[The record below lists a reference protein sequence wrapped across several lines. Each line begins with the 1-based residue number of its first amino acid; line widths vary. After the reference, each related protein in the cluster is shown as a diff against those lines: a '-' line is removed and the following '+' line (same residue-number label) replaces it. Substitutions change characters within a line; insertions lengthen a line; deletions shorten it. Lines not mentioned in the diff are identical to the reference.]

1 MSYDNLIGT
10 AQNTDPAVAIQLL
23 IEDNLRMLGTTYLA
37 EITKINGNKVSIK
50 PIIKRKANDK
60 DIIYNNC
67 LVAFP
72 HSQIWDTQ
80 HKLKVGDK
88 GIAVVINRDISK
100 YKQTGNPSL
109 AQTDRFKDAND
120 SIFVPLS
127 LHKTLDND
135 TINYIIESD
144 NGVCKLEFDNSYNG
158 FLQANEI
165 TIKTEDGLC
174 SITLKNGIIDFQS
187 QLLSLQSENTTL
199 KTKLSELATILEN
212 ALIDQT
218 PSGTQP
224 FNSST
229 VTEFSNWKTSLDEL
243 FQS

>member
-50 PIIKRKANDK
+50 PIIKRKATDK

-72 HSQIWDTQ
+72 HSQNWDIQ
-80 HKLKVGDK
+80 HKLKKGDK
-88 GIAVVINRDISK
+88 GIAIVINRDISK
-100 YKQTGNPSL
+100 YKQTGKPSL
-109 AQTDRFKDAND
+109 TQTDRFKDAND
-120 SIFVPLS
+120 SVFIPLS
-127 LHKTLDND
+127 LYDTLDND
-135 TINYIIESD
+135 TINYIIENSTKT
-144 NGVCKLEFDNSYNG
+144 CKLEFDNNDIG
-158 FLQANEI
+158 TFKAKL
-165 TIKTEDGLC
+165 L
-174 SITLKNGIIDFQS
+174 TLE
-187 QLLSLQSENTTL
+187 SENTTL

-243 FQS
+243 FQG

>member
-1 MSYDNLIGT
+1 MSYDNLIET

-67 LVAFP
+67 LIAFP
-72 HSQIWDTQ
+72 HSQNWDIQ
-80 HKLKVGDK
+80 HKLKVGGK

-100 YKQTGNPSL
+100 YKQTGKPSL
-109 AQTDRFKDAND
+109 TQTDRFKDAND
-120 SIFVPLS
+120 SVFIPLS
-127 LHKTLDND
+127 LYDTLDND
-135 TINYIIESD
+135 TINYIIENSTKT
-144 NGVCKLEFDNSYNG
+144 CKLEFDNDDIG
-158 FLQANEI
+158 TFKAKL
-165 TIKTEDGLC
+165 L
-174 SITLKNGIIDFQS
+174 TLE
-187 QLLSLQSENTTL
+187 SENTTL

-243 FQS
+243 FKN